1 MINKFEY
8 LSMTSRHL
16 ILILECRLGFQS
28 LIYYQ
33 KQLFADLLQNSVL
46 KTFAIFTWK
55 HLCWSLFLTMLQAYY
70 KETYTQVC
78 SCEYCKIFKNSFFKE
93 HLLWLLVHFIQMVS
107 FFSLEKN
114 NMFSDD
120 SRRRKRTSGVEW
132 VTYTNTWWFLK
143 SQYQL
148 VSESCTWTLVTF
160 KICRF

>member
-1 MINKFEY
+1 
-8 LSMTSRHL
+8 MTSRHL

-33 KQLFADLLQNSVL
+33 KQLFADLLQDSVL

-55 HLCWSLFLTMLQAYY
+55 QLCWSLFLTMLQAYY

-78 SCEYCKIFKNSFFKE
+78 SCEYCKIFKNSFFIK

-132 VTYTNTWWFLK
+132 VTYTKTWWFLK
-143 SQYQL
+143 SQW
-148 VSESCTWTLVTF
+148 SWTLVTF

>member
-28 LIYYQ
+28 FIYYL

-78 SCEYCKIFKNSFFKE
+78 SCEYCKIFKNSFFIK

-107 FFSLEKN
+107 FFSLEKKQQQA
-114 NMFSDD
+114 F
-120 SRRRKRTSGVEW
+120 
-132 VTYTNTWWFLK
+132 WWFK
-143 SQYQL
+143 KAEKDQWRGMGY
-148 VSESCTWTLVTF
+148 
-160 KICRF
+160 IH